1 MWTDDLG
8 FTHYDDRRCFD
19 HYEDRRCDD
28 SIHPS
33 NNYSSLHPHTH
44 DYDHDLSMRHQRI
57 NDTVTAAQI
66 AALDLLSWKWLFEV
80 IGVVLKWT
88 FFGVF
93 ILGYLIFR
101 GMKMGVEKLFSKEK
115 PQDV

>member
-8 FTHYDDRRCFD
+8 FTHYDDRRC
-19 HYEDRRCDD
+19 DD
-28 SIHPS
+28 SVHPS
-33 NNYSSLHPHTH
+33 NNYSSLRPCIH
-44 DYDHDLSMRHQRI
+44 DYDHDLSMRYQRI

-66 AALDLLSWKWLFEV
+66 AALDLLSWKWTLEV
-80 IGVVLKWT
+80 IGFILKWT

-101 GMKMGVEKLFSKEK
+101 GIQMGVEKLFTGKGDQVST
-115 PQDV
+115 